1 MSSEGPSA
9 TPNGG
14 PGPGA
19 YARLLFV
26 PVAEDPARSALSR
39 ADAVS
44 SRAREMMGRDQ
55 PAGGREDQWR
65 NRRTFR

>member
-1 MSSEGPSA
+1 MSGAGPSA
-9 TPNGG
+9 TTERR
-14 PGPGA
+14 
-19 YARLLFV
+19 ARVRTQGLLFV

-39 ADAVS
+39 AGAVS
-44 SRAREMMGRDQ
+44 SHAREMMGGDP